1 MPHLPR
7 IEIKKQPDRQE
18 VILLGDWTVLD
29 LDRVERSFLASMAK
43 LSGKITLDLTQVG
56 KFDTAA
62 AGLLAKAIRVIE
74 AQKSEVTLLALDVE
88 KNMIA
93 RSSAMEGQL
102 TPLENKLKKR
112 ETPLLALD
120 RVGRAVTVEVGHIV
134 QLIGFGGWI
143 IVLFAR
149 SILNPRQI
157 QWTSFVYHMEQVGL
171 RAVPIVSLLTFLIGL
186 VVMYMGAQQLARF
199 GAQLLSINLLEVATL
214 RELAPML
221 TAVVVAG
228 RSGSAFTAQIGAMVA
243 NEEVSAMQVMGL
255 DPMKFL
261 VLPRVM
267 ALLFMLPALT
277 VVADLAGLIG
287 GATAAWLIMDMSFA
301 SFWDYFFQVARPNSF
316 FTGLIKTPFFAV
328 IIATIGCYHGG
339 RVTGSA
345 SSVGALTTQSVV
357 ESIFM
362 VITLDAA
369 FALIFSAL
377 GV

>member
-1 MPHLPR
+1 MPDLPR
-7 IEIKKQPDRQE
+7 VEIKKQPDRQE
-18 VILLGDWTVLD
+18 IILLGDWTVLD
-29 LDRVERSFLASMAK
+29 LDKVEKSFLASVAR
-43 LSGKITLDLTQVG
+43 LAGKITLNLTEVG

-62 AGLLAKAIRVIE
+62 AGLVARAMRVVQ
-74 AQKSEVTLLALDVE
+74 AQKIDLTLLANDLE
-88 KNMIA
+88 RGMIA
-93 RSSAMEGQL
+93 RSSAIESDL
-102 TPLENKLKKR
+102 VPPENNPEKPAA
-112 ETPLLALD
+112 PLLALD
-120 RVGRAVTVEVGHIV
+120 RIGRAVAVEVGHFV

-149 SILNPRQI
+149 SVLNPRQI

-243 NEEVSAMQVMGL
+243 NEEVAAMQVMGL

-277 VVADLAGLIG
+277 VLADLAGLIG

-316 FTGLIKTPFFAV
+316 FTGLVKTPFFAV